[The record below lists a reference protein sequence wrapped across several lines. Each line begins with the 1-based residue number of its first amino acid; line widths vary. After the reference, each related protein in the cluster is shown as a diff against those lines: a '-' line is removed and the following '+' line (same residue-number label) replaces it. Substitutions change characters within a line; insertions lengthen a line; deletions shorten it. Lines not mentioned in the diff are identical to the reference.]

1 MAPKKKTTTSKS
13 KKTQRS
19 AKKSTPAA
27 EPPTTAETMPPIP
40 REEEETTSKPCK
52 KEILAKK
59 KALEEIAAQ
68 LKKDFIGL
76 DPIID
81 EVVSLVSPWF
91 IFPESQMRPT
101 IINLWGMTG
110 TGKSA
115 MVKRLVELLEYKRRF
130 VYFDLGEY
138 NGDASGCLKS
148 TFSYDLSYFHQKEV
162 IICLDEFQFARTINE
177 GNEEIP
183 GENLRIIWELL
194 DSGRFYHTFH
204 INSFYTKR
212 AMKLNRLISKCYD
225 KGVEL
230 QNGKIVAGVSTFK
243 EIVGDFQ
250 FGWDSDDDN
259 KKKKTEDF
267 FLSKNFLSGLSSLS
281 GELFD
286 NNEEMESY
294 IKELSLPGIRQLL
307 MICIDQ
313 ETSMTEMD
321 LSKSLIFN
329 IGNLDE
335 AFYMSHNMNPDI
347 SANDFYEEACKINI
361 SHIKTA
367 LQKRFRNEQI
377 ARMGNNHLLYPA
389 FNEINYGLFISKEL
403 GRIQDSL
410 QERFQLD
417 LRFDESIHQLVY
429 QEGVFP
435 TQGARP
441 VLTTIK
447 NLIESHIGTLVC
459 HWIENDLNISHIQW
473 SVSNDI
479 YEIAFVGKRKKV
491 LDQIQIPLRLKVNQ
505 LRQSKN
511 DDTQAHTA
519 VHESGHAV
527 LAAMCLRIV
536 PVTVVTQT
544 ASSSA
549 AGFCQVS
556 LPDDVKT
563 FDILKKD
570 IMISLGGYL
579 AEKMVFGSE
588 HLSTG
593 SYQDL
598 RHATQQANSAVR
610 EFGMLGLPMS
620 ISVKSVEANTLFF
633 YEDEHGE
640 MAQDLLRQC
649 MEEAEKVLQQ
659 NKRLLLEMAKHLTAH
674 SRMNSEQ
681 IEAMA
686 KEYGKADWLH
696 TEGFIHKREYFNF
709 KQRISDALK
718 TLDSEEDGV
727 APATPSNKVGYPS
740 NEVEAASQPA
750 IHLSSRK

>member
-1 MAPKKKTTTSKS
+1 
-13 KKTQRS
+13 
-19 AKKSTPAA
+19 
-27 EPPTTAETMPPIP
+27 
-40 REEEETTSKPCK
+40 
-52 KEILAKK
+52 
-59 KALEEIAAQ
+59 
-68 LKKDFIGL
+68 
-76 DPIID
+76 
-81 EVVSLVSPWF
+81 
-91 IFPESQMRPT
+91 
-101 IINLWGMTG
+101 
-110 TGKSA
+110 
-115 MVKRLVELLEYKRRF
+115 
-130 VYFDLGEY
+130 
-138 NGDASGCLKS
+138 
-148 TFSYDLSYFHQKEV
+148 
-162 IICLDEFQFARTINE
+162 
-177 GNEEIP
+177 
-183 GENLRIIWELL
+183 
-194 DSGRFYHTFH
+194 
-204 INSFYTKR
+204 
-212 AMKLNRLISKCYD
+212 
-225 KGVEL
+225 
-230 QNGKIVAGVSTFK
+230 
-243 EIVGDFQ
+243 
-250 FGWDSDDDN
+250 
-259 KKKKTEDF
+259 
-267 FLSKNFLSGLSSLS
+267 
-281 GELFD
+281 
-286 NNEEMESY
+286 
-294 IKELSLPGIRQLL
+294 
-307 MICIDQ
+307 
-313 ETSMTEMD
+313 MTEMD

-347 SANDFYEEACKINI
+347 SADDFYEEACKINI

-367 LQKRFRNEQI
+367 LQQRFRNEQI

-403 GRIQDSL
+403 DRIQDSL
-410 QERFQLD
+410 KERFQLD
-417 LRFDESIHQLVY
+417 LRFDDSIHQLVY

-459 HWIENDLNISHIQW
+459 HWIENDLKISHIQW
-473 SVSNDI
+473 SVSHDI
-479 YEIAFVGKRKKV
+479 YDIAFVGKKKKV
-491 LDQIQIPLRLKVNQ
+491 LDQVQIPLRLKVNQ

-544 ASSSA
+544 ASSNA
-549 AGFCQVS
+549 AGFCQIS

-579 AEKMVFGSE
+579 AEKMVFGPE

-593 SYQDL
+593 SHQDL

-620 ISVKSVEANTLFF
+620 ISVKSVETNTMFF

-659 NKRLLLEMAKHLTAH
+659 NKRFLLEMSKHLTAH

-709 KQRISDALK
+709 KQRISDALR
-718 TLDSEEDGV
+718 TLDLEEANI
-727 APATPSNKVGYPS
+727 APTTTTEVSYPTH
-740 NEVEAASQPA
+740 EVESASQPA